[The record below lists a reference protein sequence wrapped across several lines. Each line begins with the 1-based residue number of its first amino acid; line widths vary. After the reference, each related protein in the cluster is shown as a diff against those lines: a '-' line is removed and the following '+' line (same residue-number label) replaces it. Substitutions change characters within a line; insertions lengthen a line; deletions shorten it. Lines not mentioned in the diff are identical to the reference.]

1 MITHHSSN
9 GCPLRAG
16 DLVGTGTVSGKDPDS
31 AGCLLELT
39 TGGENPV
46 RLPSGEIREFL
57 EGGDQGVLRGHLRG
71 TGDFQSLGLGDG
83 TGSVGDG

>member
-1 MITHHSSN
+1 
-9 GCPLRAG
+9 
-16 DLVGTGTVSGKDPDS
+16 VGTGTVSGEDSAS

-57 EGGDQGVLRGHLRG
+57 EGGDQVVLRGHLRG
-71 TGDFQSLGLGDG
+71 SGDFQSIGLGEVKG
-83 TGSVGDG
+83 IVVGE